1 MTWME
6 RAAAVCAIMVV
17 GGCAT
22 MSPEECA
29 VADWE
34 HLGER
39 DGRFGQP
46 PEFFGRRASDCEEAG
61 YGADQTAWR
70 RGWDRGIADFCT
82 PDNGFRKGLE
92 GYSYEHICPGLLESD
107 FLEGYEPGIAV
118 HDAQSRLEQTESEVE
133 RVEKRLRAMREEDEA
148 DRDAIERERDR
159 LETLHERLHE
169 QELELERLRGVA
181 EGLGYRS

>member
-1 MTWME
+1 MTWIG
-6 RAAAVCAIMVV
+6 RAVVVCGIMAI

-39 DGRFGQP
+39 DGRSGQP
-46 PEFFGRRASDCEEAG
+46 PEYLGRRASDCEEAG
-61 YGADQTAWR
+61 YEADQTAWR

-82 PDNGFRKGLE
+82 PNNGFRKGLE
-92 GYSYEHICPGLLESD
+92 GYSYEPICPGRLESD
-107 FLEGYEPGIAV
+107 FLDGYEPGIAI
-118 HDAQSRLEQTESEVE
+118 HDARSRLEKTESEIE

-159 LETLHERLHE
+159 LKTLHERLHE

-181 EGLGYRS
+181 EGRGFRS